1 MKRALLDTSVVIGL
15 VHEWLEFTDPP
26 DVVAIS
32 VVTLCE
38 LHYGVLAATDAKRPL
53 RLRTLDWVRHNCD
66 VLSAGDDVAPRY
78 GQLMAEA
85 KRATGAKPDA
95 RDALIAATAMARH
108 IPVLTRD
115 KDFKAFKGVEVI
127 LV

>member
-1 MKRALLDTSVVIGL
+1 MKEALLDTSVVVAL
-15 VHEWLEFTDPP
+15 VHERLEFDNPP
-26 DVVAIS
+26 DLASIS

-38 LHYGVLAATDAKRPL
+38 LHHGVLAANDAKRPL

-66 VLSAGDDVAPRY
+66 VLPAGDEIAPRY

-85 KRATGAKPDA
+85 QRATGAKPDA
-95 RDALIAATAMARH
+95 GDAMIAATAWARD

-115 KDFKAFKGVEVI
+115 RDFEAFRGVDVI
-127 LV
+127 FV